1 VSRSESRKLILSGH
15 VQGVGYRPFV
25 YRLAHALGVRGW
37 VRNTAGRVEILA
49 QAQGE
54 ALDHFSDAL
63 VHEAPP
69 LARPRL
75 AASERVDAAPV
86 DGFAILDSESA
97 GRREIHVPPDFFA
110 CAECLRELRA
120 PSDRRYLYPFINCTQ
135 CGPRYTIIDR
145 MPYDRPNT
153 SMAGFPLCE
162 DCRREYIDPLDRRF
176 HAEPVAC
183 PRCGPTLQFVAAGT
197 RIEGTGEALAAAVE
211 RVRAGEIVAVRGVGG
226 YHLVCD
232 ARSDAAVERLRQR
245 KRRPHKPLAV
255 MLPQGDTDAATA
267 VGLWA
272 RPTSAALDWL
282 QDPTRTIVLCR
293 KVDPDPLAGAIA
305 PGLDEVGVFLPYSPL
320 HHLLLDAV
328 GGPVV
333 ATSGN
338 ISGEPVLTD
347 PGEAE
352 NRLAGIADA
361 FLHHDR
367 PIRRPADDSV
377 YRIIDGAPRPLR
389 LGRGIAPLELE
400 LASTVAAPLLATGGH
415 MKNTIALAWDRRVVV
430 SPHIGDLDS
439 PRSLVVFEQ
448 VIADLQRLYG
458 VRAERIACDA
468 HPHYASSRWA
478 RAQGLPVTEV
488 FHHHAHAAAVAG
500 EFACQDEMLVFAWD
514 GTGYGEDGSIWGGE
528 AMFGRPGAWRR
539 AASWRPFRLPGGDR
553 AGREPWRAAAAL
565 CWELGLAFDSAPTGA
580 QLAHEAWK
588 RGVNCPRSSAV
599 GRLFDAAAAFTGLC
613 TRASFEGQGPMQLE
627 AAAECAAQSL
637 PLPLSPDETGCLRAD
652 WSPLVPM
659 LRDPA
664 LSSGERAARFHGALA
679 ATLVACAQA
688 LRAQHGFGTVG
699 LSGGVF
705 QNALL
710 TGAVRA
716 LLEDAGFRVL
726 LPRMLPCNDAGIAYG
741 QVIEAAGDPAGLI
754 PPF

>member
-1 VSRSESRKLILSGH
+1 VSKSESRKLILSGH

-25 YRLAHALGVRGW
+25 YRLAYALGVRGW

-49 QAQGE
+49 QSQAE
-54 ALDHFSDAL
+54 VLDRFSDAL
-63 VHEAPP
+63 VRAAPP

-75 AASERVDAAPV
+75 AASDRVEAAPV
-86 DGFAILDSESA
+86 DAFTILDSEAA
-97 GRREIHVPPDFFA
+97 GPREIHVPPDFFA
-110 CAECLRELRA
+110 CADCLRELREPA
-120 PSDRRYLYPFINCTQ
+120 DRRFRYPFINCTQ

-145 MPYDRPNT
+145 LPYDRPNT

-162 DCRREYIDPLDRRF
+162 DCRREYLDPLDRRF

-183 PRCGPTLQFVAAGT
+183 PRCGPSLQFVAADT
-197 RIEGTGEALAAAVE
+197 RIAGTGEALAAAVQ
-211 RVRAGEIVAVRGVGG
+211 RVRAGGIVAVRGVGG
-226 YHLVCD
+226 YHLICD
-232 ARSDAAVERLRQR
+232 ARSDAAVERLRER

-255 MLPQGDTDAATA
+255 MLPQGDEDAATA
-267 VGLWA
+267 VGRWA
-272 RPTSAALDWL
+272 SPTAAALDWL
-282 QDPTRTIVLCR
+282 QDPTRTIVLCP
-293 KVDPDPLAGAIA
+293 KADPDPLAGAIA

-320 HHLLLDAV
+320 HHLLLDAL

-352 NRLAGIADA
+352 RRLAGIADA

-400 LASTVAAPLLATGGH
+400 LASPVAAPLLATGGH
-415 MKNTIALAWDRRVVV
+415 MKNTVALAWDRRVVV

-439 PRSLVVFEQ
+439 PRSLAVFEQ
-448 VIADLQRLYG
+448 VVSDLQRLYG

-468 HPHYASSRWA
+468 HPQYASSRWA
-478 RAQGLPVTEV
+478 REQGLPLTEV
-488 FHHHAHAAAVAG
+488 FHHQAHAGAVAG
-500 EFACQDEMLVFAWD
+500 EFGWQDDMVVFTWD

-528 AMFGRPGAWRR
+528 AMLGRPGAWRR

-565 CWELGLAFDSAPTGA
+565 CWELGLPLDAAPAGA
-580 QLAHEAWK
+580 ELAQEAW
-588 RGVNCPRSSAV
+588 RRDVNCPLSSAV
-599 GRLFDAAAAFTGLC
+599 GRLFDAAAALTGLC
-613 TRASFEGQGPMQLE
+613 THSSFEGQGPMRLE
-627 AAAECAAQSL
+627 AAAECAAQSP
-637 PLPLSPDETGCLRAD
+637 PLPLSPDETGCLLAD
-652 WSPLVPM
+652 WAPLLPM

-664 LSSGERAARFHGALA
+664 LRPGERAARFHGALV
-679 ATLVACAQA
+679 ATLVACAEA
-688 LRAQHGFGTVG
+688 LRTQHGVDTVG

-710 TGAVRA
+710 SGAVRE
-716 LLEDAGFRVL
+716 LLERAGFRVL
-726 LPRMLPCNDAGIAYG
+726 LPRIVPCNDAGIAFG
-741 QVIEAAGDPAGLI
+741 QVIEAAGDRAGLTRT
-754 PPF
+754 F